1 MLNTVPPESRL
12 ANASSFLFFFFFL
25 FFSHCVSLSPL
36 CPPFLPFSFFV
47 SSSISFRFLW
57 FFFFFFFFFFFR
69 FERLGLRRFRR
80 IRSRAG
86 RGEKQGNISPPGLT
100 RNYWLAQRLNF
111 VSNLEIR
118 CGSGNQIAKP
128 PRKSAQNLY

>member
-12 ANASSFLFFFFFL
+12 ANASSFLFFFFL
-25 FFSHCVSLSPL
+25 FFLTASAS
-36 CPPFLPFSFFV
+36 PPFVPPFFLSRSSFPPPFNSV
-47 SSSISFRFLW
+47 SFGFS
-57 FFFFFFFFFFFR
+57 FFFFFFR

>member
-12 ANASSFLFFFFFL
+12 ANASSFLFFFFSF
-25 FFSHCVSLSPL
+25 FFSLRQPLPPLSPL
-36 CPPFLPFSFFV
+36 SSFLV
-47 SSSISFRFLW
+47 LRFLLHLIP
-57 FFFFFFFFFFFR
+57 FPLVFLFFFFFFR